1 MEMYMYPFI
10 SNFHKVIGKPA
21 TENLKNNGV
30 IEILP
35 IKFALGVTLDDA
47 IIIIDEAQQISKDNL
62 RTLITRIGNNS
73 KMIFLGDIKQKS
85 VNKREKSALEILIE
99 YFTNIPEIGI
109 VRLGKEDI
117 VRHPI
122 IKKIEDIFDKIEDSE
137 KLNGK

>member
-1 MEMYMYPFI
+1 
-10 SNFHKVIGKPA
+10 
-21 TENLKNNGV
+21 
-30 IEILP
+30 
-35 IKFALGVTLDDA
+35 
-47 IIIIDEAQQISKDNL
+47 
-62 RTLITRIGNNS
+62 
-73 KMIFLGDIKQKS
+73 LGDIKQKS

-137 KLNGK
+137 KQNGK

>member
-1 MEMYMYPFI
+1 
-10 SNFHKVIGKPA
+10 
-21 TENLKNNGV
+21 
-30 IEILP
+30 
-35 IKFALGVTLDDA
+35 
-47 IIIIDEAQQISKDNL
+47 
-62 RTLITRIGNNS
+62 
-73 KMIFLGDIKQKS
+73 MIFLGDIKQKS